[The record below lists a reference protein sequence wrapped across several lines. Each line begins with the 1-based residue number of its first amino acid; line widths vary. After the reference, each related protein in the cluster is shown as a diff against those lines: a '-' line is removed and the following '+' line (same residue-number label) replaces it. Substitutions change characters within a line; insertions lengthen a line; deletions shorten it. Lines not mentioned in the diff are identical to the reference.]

1 MLAVA
6 KELDYS
12 NPPNLASRY
21 RVHTINPVAAP
32 VLALNSTSEC
42 QFQIPPV
49 VHNLSKSRLEFD
61 ITVAAQAK
69 GWSYIHLPGPIH
81 AIQLQTQS
89 GITLCDIVDF
99 RSYVKGVVP
108 YTIKYDEWRSDLPA
122 VQQPV
127 NLLARVDLIGNA
139 DFAAATQESKNIGSG
154 GATEDQAQKWDAYS
168 VARTNG
174 VNTTAFAVNYSIE
187 LGRIPHTIFSQ
198 EADLYFANEMLVL
211 RVVFSPTVEY
221 TFQADDGALTNAAAA
236 TVVSTI
242 ANVALRLAYQDN
254 DQCASVVK
262 QKVLTS
268 GLEFNIQ
275 YPWLRQEMST
285 NDTSYSRQWSNL
297 NMSLGSNLLAVYTVP
312 CRQTGVAVRYNN
324 NSLGTA
330 IVDNFRNFID
340 NLPLQDANRTE
351 LQHWQ
356 DILKYIEGSVITNH
370 RYFQQ
375 NLSFIQN
382 FTSMKLTEL
391 AKKTP
396 ESGISLASSRTYEIN
411 FPAKVNAAVQVFNW
425 FICSRKLRIGPGG
438 VSLLSM

>member
-42 QFQIPPV
+42 TFQIPPV

-61 ITVAAQAK
+61 ITVAAQTK
-69 GWSYIHLPGPIH
+69 WGFIHLPGPIH
-81 AIQLQTQS
+81 ALQLQTQS

-108 YTIKYDEWRSDLPA
+108 YTIKYDEWRSDLPSS
-122 VQQPV
+122 QQPV
-127 NLLARVDLIGNA
+127 NLLARVDFIGDGA
-139 DFAAATQESKNIGSG
+139 FAKGEQESHNIGSG
-154 GATEDQAQKWDAYS
+154 GAVENQAQKWDAYC
-168 VARTNG
+168 VARTAG
-174 VNTTAFAVNYSIE
+174 VDATAFTINYSIE

-198 EADLYFANEMLVL
+198 EADLYLANEQLVM
-211 RVVFSPTVEY
+211 RVVFSPTVEF
-221 TFQADDGALTNAAAA
+221 TFQANDGALAGAAAA

-254 DQCASVVK
+254 SEVAALVK

-275 YPWLRQEMST
+275 YPWLRSETSDA
-285 NDTSYSRQWSNL
+285 NTSYSRQWSNL

-324 NSLGTA
+324 NSLGAA

-351 LQHWQ
+351 LQYWQ
-356 DILKYIEGSVITNH
+356 DILHYIEGSIITNH

-375 NLSFIQN
+375 NLSFVQN

-411 FPAKVNAAVQVFNW
+411 FPTKVNAAVQVFNW